1 MKIVYIILAL
11 FISLTILL
19 SSFELTLFIFHSPFG
34 SDIIHPKAHTL
45 TWIYLL
51 KQHYISLIDLD
62 IFDINE
68 KRHLLDVKRVF
79 EQIYFIWKIMSIVT
93 LSLAIIFYRRL
104 SEILKYTINIGV
116 IISILLIIISFDFL
130 DSFSFLHQMIFPHNS
145 WIFQPN
151 SILIIWFPLSYFI
164 EFFVIFMLFNLIGIS
179 ILRYLTFNLNSIE
192 YYSHSLTRFLII
204 L

>member
-11 FISLTILL
+11 FISLTLLL

-34 SDIIHPKAHTL
+34 SDIINPKAHTL

-79 EQIYFIWKIMSIVT
+79 EQIYFIWKIISIIT
-93 LSLAIIFYRRL
+93 LSLTILFYKKLSII
-104 SEILKYTINIGV
+104 IKYSINIGV
-116 IISILLIIISFDFL
+116 TIGILLIIVSFDFL
-130 DSFSFLHQMIFPHNS
+130 DSFSLLHQMIFPNNS

-179 ILRYLTFNLNSIE
+179 ILRYST
-192 YYSHSLTRFLII
+192 SLLK
-204 L
+204 